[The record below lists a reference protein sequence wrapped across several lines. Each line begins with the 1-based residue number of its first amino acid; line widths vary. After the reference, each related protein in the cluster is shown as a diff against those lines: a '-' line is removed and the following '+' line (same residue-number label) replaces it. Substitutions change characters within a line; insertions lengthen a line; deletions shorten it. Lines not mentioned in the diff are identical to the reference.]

1 MEPNHDEL
9 DTQSRPA
16 RIDADDFCGVAPSSQ
31 STPRAWDD
39 GLHVSRMEQS
49 ITARRIEDVVA
60 ADGEVEVEN
69 AESENGGGFQRY
81 EPVLQPKSTCE
92 VMDY

>member
-1 MEPNHDEL
+1 MEPNHYEL

-16 RIDADDFCGVAPSSQ
+16 RIGADDFYGVAPSSQ
-31 STPRAWDD
+31 STPGAWDD
-39 GLHVSRMEQS
+39 GLHISRMEQS

-69 AESENGGGFQRY
+69 AESENGGGFQRH